1 VDAFRKSKKVNDLY
15 ELVQYAGNII
25 PRLYLLVTVGAVY
38 IKAKQVPTKDI
49 MKDLVEMCR
58 GVQHPLRGLFLR
70 NYLLQSIKRELPED
84 SVESKHGTINDSID
98 FILLNFSEMNKLWV
112 RMQHQ
117 GHTRDKAQREK
128 ERRELRILVGTN
140 LVRISSLEGVTSEMY
155 KDKIL
160 PAVMQQIVGCK
171 DPIAQEYL
179 MECIIQV
186 FPDELHLQTL
196 DVFLE
201 PCGKLHPKVNVKNI
215 IIALMDRLASFSLSE
230 TAGESEALKEMHD
243 KLFEMF
249 SAQIALTIKGRPD
262 MPIEDVVALQHSLV
276 NLALKCYPG
285 RIDYVDQV
293 LAYTCTALKEVGKL
307 GAHEINHSTPVFNP
321 LMKLLQLPAES
332 TSVSMV
338 LKFEH
343 YVPLIEFL
351 GYDLRKEL
359 ACFSIQSLVQN
370 DVKLTAADEVSTFL
384 DIVDPLI
391 QDQPDQNLE
400 EEDEDEFSEEQCLVG
415 RMIQCFKG
423 STPDLQYTI
432 LSATRKRLGTGAGCE
447 RRIKR
452 TLPAIIFQGLELV
465 LQYNKMTAEDD
476 SAAEAKMAKIFKFLH
491 QTITALSKAEF
502 TDLALRMFLQA
513 ALTSDQTAFAK
524 SEDITYEFM
533 NQAFSLYEDD
543 VADSKAQID
552 AITLIIATL
561 ERLTIFGEENFTPF
575 ATKSALVASKLM
587 RKVDQ
592 AKGVCLCSFV
602 FWSNQLELAKNSD
615 DAPDGKQVRQCLT
628 KALKVANSCMEPAE
642 QVKLFVEIFNY
653 YIIFYEKKCTAIKLE
668 DLNKLVVLIREN
680 IGSVEGDEAATIK
693 TYFENA
699 LLHIKNAKSGE
710 SSVSYEGFEG

>member
-1 VDAFRKSKKVNDLY
+1 
-15 ELVQYAGNII
+15 
-25 PRLYLLVTVGAVY
+25 
-38 IKAKQVPTKDI
+38 
-49 MKDLVEMCR
+49 
-58 GVQHPLRGLFLR
+58 
-70 NYLLQSIKRELPED
+70 
-84 SVESKHGTINDSID
+84 
-98 FILLNFSEMNKLWV
+98 
-112 RMQHQ
+112 
-117 GHTRDKAQREK
+117 
-128 ERRELRILVGTN
+128 
-140 LVRISSLEGVTSEMY
+140 
-155 KDKIL
+155 
-160 PAVMQQIVGCK
+160 MQQIVGCK

-293 LAYTCTALKEVGKL
+293 LAYTCTALKEVGKVSTR
-307 GAHEINHSTPVFNP
+307 EINHSTPVFNP

-370 DVKLTAADEVSTFL
+370 DVKLTTADEVSTFL

-400 EEDEDEFSEEQCLVG
+400 DEDEDEFSEEQCLVG

-452 TLPAIIFQGLELV
+452 TLPAIIFQGLQLV

-513 ALTSDQTAFAK
+513 ALTSDQTSFAK

-561 ERLTIFGEENFTPF
+561 ERLTIFGEENFSPF

-680 IGSVEGDEAATIK
+680 IGSVEGDKAAPIN

-699 LLHIKNAKSGE
+699 LLHIKNAKSSE
-710 SSVSYEGFEG
+710 STVSYDGFEG